1 MRLTSITA
9 ITISLTMLAGCV
21 AMPMNRTYYEPNP
34 ADGTPIRSSS
44 CGWNATALDALERDI
59 GGIVISVFPRYEKG
73 KPLSIYMLLGK
84 TTKSVDTN
92 FGMIELRSGDGTA
105 PAHPVTTN
113 AKPAGPYFYMSINY
127 VFPSSFDADEIS
139 LTFLPGFIK
148 LDGRDI
154 VVAPFRFKR
163 TTKSD
168 FYYNSI
174 NC

>member
-1 MRLTSITA
+1 MRLTSISAVA
-9 ITISLTMLAGCV
+9 IYLVLLAGCV

-73 KPLSIYMLLGK
+73 KPLSIYVLLGK
-84 TTKSVDTN
+84 PAKSVDTN
-92 FGMIELRSGDGTA
+92 FEMVELRARGSA
-105 PAHPVTTN
+105 ASVRPITTN
-113 AKPAGPYFYMSINY
+113 TKSAGPYYFMSANY
-127 VFPSSFDADEIS
+127 VFPSSFDADEIA

>member
-1 MRLTSITA
+1 MRLTPISA
-9 ITISLTMLAGCV
+9 IAIFLALLAGCV

-59 GGIVISVFPRYEKG
+59 GGIVISVYPRYEKG
-73 KPLSIYMLLGK
+73 KPLSIYVLLGK

-92 FGMIELRSGDGTA
+92 FEMIELRAEDSA
-105 PAHPVTTN
+105 ASVRPITTN
-113 AKPAGPYFYMSINY
+113 TKTAGPYYFMSANY

-148 LDGRDI
+148 LDGESIDI
-154 VVAPFRFKR
+154 APFRFR
-163 TTKSD
+163 RITKSD

>member
-1 MRLTSITA
+1 MRITSITA
-9 ITISLTMLAGCV
+9 VAISLTMLAGCV

-34 ADGTPIRSSS
+34 ADGIPIRSSS
-44 CGWNATALDALERDI
+44 CGWHATALDALERDI
-59 GGIVISVFPRYEKG
+59 EGIVISVFPRYEKG
-73 KPLSIYMLLGK
+73 KPLSIYVLLGK

-92 FGMIELRSGDGTA
+92 FEMIELRAGNNATSVR
-105 PAHPVTTN
+105 PITTTT
-113 AKPAGPYFYMSINY
+113 KSAGPYYFMSANY
-127 VFPSSFDADEIS
+127 VFPSSFDADEMS